1 MENIFLKYIISMDS
15 QLDSVDNLI
24 NVLQS
29 MSSLEIKTLKDYE
42 TKNQINSELIL
53 KKYNSKHNFVIQK
66 VNIKSKNKKQYF
78 ILKFNLSD
86 ICLAEKLNRELNIII
101 SNFNGANI
109 DLLNDGISKYYS
121 IKAYEKLHSI
131 ENMIRS
137 FITEMMLFYGE
148 PDWVKK
154 DAKEIL
160 NLLEKDVSKGNK
172 ILYSRNFDQL
182 REFLFTDYSDNSYK
196 EIVEDVINYEKN
208 EKVSNLIKF
217 ISPKIPQT
225 NWNKLLK
232 SKAKEK
238 NISGDHY
245 NKLLENIYGMR
256 NKIAHCNEF
265 RKSDYDKF
273 NEDCDELIR
282 LTKIIINIVEYN
294 NDVDILEDTNINN
307 DISAIFSPLD
317 TFNTIIVPAKED
329 GFKKVFLGED
339 MWYSI
344 AIYNGRIDYIKY
356 IAAYRTYPIKKITHY
371 AVVDRVESSPYDE
384 KKKII
389 YFKNKSHKLK
399 NPIVL
404 GKDKNAFQRSRYT
417 TFDKLMNAKT
427 TDDLF

>member
-1 MENIFLKYIISMDS
+1 M
-15 QLDSVDNLI
+15 
-24 NVLQS
+24 
-29 MSSLEIKTLKDYE
+29 
-42 TKNQINSELIL
+42 
-53 KKYNSKHNFVIQK
+53 
-66 VNIKSKNKKQYF
+66 
-78 ILKFNLSD
+78 
-86 ICLAEKLNRELNIII
+86 
-101 SNFNGANI
+101 G
-109 DLLNDGISKYYS
+109 
-121 IKAYEKLHSI
+121 
-131 ENMIRS
+131 
-137 FITEMMLFYGE
+137 
-148 PDWVKK
+148 KK

-329 GFKKVFLGED
+329 GFKKFFRRG
-339 MWYSI
+339 Y
-344 AIYNGRIDYIKY
+344 
-356 IAAYRTYPIKKITHY
+356 
-371 AVVDRVESSPYDE
+371 VVQYCN
-384 KKKII
+384 I
-389 YFKNKSHKLK
+389 
-399 NPIVL
+399 
-404 GKDKNAFQRSRYT
+404 
-417 TFDKLMNAKT
+417 
-427 TDDLF
+427 